1 MALLFLDIEVFEKCF
16 SLILRFLQHCWRG
29 NGTLYIG
36 ITSNLIKRIWEHKN
50 KAVSGFTSKY
60 NVCKLVY
67 YEEFQDINLAI
78 SREKL
83 LKSWQRKWKINLIEQ
98 TNQEWKDLYDGII

>member
-1 MALLFLDIEVFEKCF
+1 MKSYYIY
-16 SLILRFLQHCWRG
+16 ILASER

-60 NVCKLVY
+60 SVCKLVY
-67 YEEFQDINLAI
+67 SEKFQDINLAI
-78 SREKL
+78 SRENN
-83 LKSWQRKWKINLIEQ
+83 LKAGRGNGK
-98 TNQEWKDLYDGII
+98 